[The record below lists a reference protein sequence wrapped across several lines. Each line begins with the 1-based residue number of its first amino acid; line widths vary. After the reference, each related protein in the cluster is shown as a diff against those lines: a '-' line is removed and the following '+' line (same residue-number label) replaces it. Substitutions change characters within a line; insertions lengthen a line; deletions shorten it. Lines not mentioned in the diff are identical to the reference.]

1 MISVTL
7 SFIDVLCTVHLV
19 KGPSSHFYLAF
30 IDVGRAIRTSKTK
43 AAGAS
48 ISAPFVDASAIVHA
62 GLRLKTFISVLGTRG
77 SFPSGRATAFCG
89 DSDVDTLT
97 PVDAPVFDLTRGAA
111 LFAVG
116 SFIQGRAFTFVAGRD
131 VVAATAVLAR
141 AVMTEVSC
149 LAIIR
154 RVTPT
159 CPKRGGIGFT
169 WWMLLGISEFRNS
182 K

>member
-1 MISVTL
+1 M
-7 SFIDVLCTVHLV
+7 
-19 KGPSSHFYLAF
+19 KGPYSHFYLAF
-30 IDVGRAIRTSKTK
+30 IDVGRTVCTTKAK

-48 ISAPFVDASAIVHA
+48 ISAPFVVASSIVHA
-62 GLRLKTFISVLGTRG
+62 GLCLKTFISVLGARG
-77 SFPSGRATAFCG
+77 SFPSSRATAFCG

-111 LFAVG
+111 LFTVG
-116 SFIQGRAFTFVAGRD
+116 SFVQGRAFAFVAGRD
-131 VVAATAVLAR
+131 VVAASAVLAR

-159 CPKRGGIGFT
+159 CPKSGVIDFASC
-169 WWMLLGISEFRNS
+169 MLLGISEFR
-182 K
+182 KLK